1 MRITTRQNSLLG
13 SSFSQI
19 SVLVDC
25 QCGCRRTHAHL
36 QRHFV
41 SCCWPLFGWL
51 VVVGWWFLF
60 ACLFVRLFFVG
71 FFFSFFL
78 SFLYFYSFL
87 PLFHERQITLCHRP
101 YIIHFPFISTS
112 SSFPFL
118 FFFFSRL
125 YIATTSLTHTRG
137 DNYSLKSAS
146 CMIMWL
152 FPFQHQT

>member
-1 MRITTRQNSLLG
+1 MWVSSNTCAFTATFCQLLLA
-13 SSFSQI
+13 F
-19 SVLVDC
+19 VWLV
-25 QCGCRRTHAHL
+25 GC
-36 QRHFV
+36 
-41 SCCWPLFGWL
+41 GWL
-51 VVVGWWFLF
+51 VVFV
-60 ACLFVRLFFVG
+60 CLLICSFVFCW

-118 FFFFSRL
+118 LLSFFSRL